1 MCGIVGIKSASTE
14 LTQRGF
20 EKICSTLEH
29 RGPDASGVYI
39 DLDSGFALGHK
50 RLTIIDLTSEADQ
63 PMESQDTS
71 LSIVYNGEI
80 YNYRELR
87 QDLENLGH
95 SFRTHSDTEV
105 VLEAYIEWGNRCVD
119 RFEGMFA
126 FGVLDKRIGRLF
138 LARDRLGI
146 KPLIYYF
153 NKGTFIFASA

>member
-14 LTQRGF
+14 LTRRGF
-20 EKICSTLEH
+20 EEICSTLEH
-29 RGPDASGVYI
+29 RGPDASGIFI
-39 DLDSGFALGHK
+39 DSDSGFALGHK

-80 YNYRELR
+80 YNYRDLR
-87 QDLENLGH
+87 NSLEHLGH

-126 FGVLDKRIGRLF
+126 FGVLYK
-138 LARDRLGI
+138 
-146 KPLIYYF
+146 KV
-153 NKGTFIFASA
+153 